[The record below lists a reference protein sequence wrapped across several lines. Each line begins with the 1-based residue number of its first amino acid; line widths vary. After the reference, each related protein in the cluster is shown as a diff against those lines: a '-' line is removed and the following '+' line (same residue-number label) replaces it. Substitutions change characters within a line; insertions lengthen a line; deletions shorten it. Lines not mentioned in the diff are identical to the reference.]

1 MTLMSKVKAED
12 LSGAALSWAIESI
25 NVSTPPQPG
34 QLQLPFSLY
43 IDEAPIEH
51 LIAKYNVWVEPG
63 WSYNWLAN
71 ARADRDPCERLPG
84 ETRAIAVSRA
94 IVAVQLGNVVSVP
107 AELM

>member
-25 NVSTPPQPG
+25 NSPTPPQPG

-43 IDEAPIEH
+43 IDEALIEH
-51 LIAKYNVWVEPG
+51 LIAKYAVWVEAG
-63 WSYNWLAN
+63 HRDNWLA
-71 ARADRDPCERLPG
+71 DTKRDPFQRVAG
-84 ETRAIAVSRA
+84 DTRAIAVCRA
-94 IVAVQLGNVVSVP
+94 VLLKLSGNTVSVP